1 MAPPL
6 ELSIPSTILS
16 SAPNEKPYTLYNITL
31 RLPLRTF
38 VVQKR
43 YSDFVNLH
51 SSLCAQVPSPP
62 PAPLPSKTWF
72 KSTITSPELTEDRR
86 RGLETYLRSIA
97 ENPDRR
103 WRETSIWRQFLNL
116 PSSSGS
122 GASLSSAR
130 EGLIAASQRG
140 VGGNAELLADP
151 QVWLDVHREMKA
163 QLHDARLFLGR
174 RDAANSAAGQYEAGA
189 NAKRCLVKAGG
200 LLRELEEGLRVMGEG
215 EKNGVTRG
223 EGRVG
228 TGELRRRRDLLGSA
242 KVEKEGLEKLAVTL
256 AVKNQASSSSG
267 NGNAAATQADKSA
280 LFGPGVSRPSGRVLG
295 APVPETDKT
304 KELDNEGVLQ
314 LQKELMQ
321 DQDMDVEELG
331 KIVRRQREM
340 GLAIHGELELQNE
353 MLKRVD
359 EDSDRVKGK
368 LDIAKKRIGKIR

>member
-43 YSDFVNLH
+43 FSDFVNLH
-51 SSLCAQVPSPP
+51 SSLRAQVSAPPPSPL
-62 PAPLPSKTWF
+62 PAKTWF
-72 KSTITSPELTEDRR
+72 KSSATSPELTEDRR
-86 RGLETYLRSIA
+86 RALETYLRSIA

-103 WRETSIWRQFLNL
+103 WRETSVWRQFLNL
-116 PSSSGS
+116 PSTSGS
-122 GASLSSAR
+122 GASMSSAR

-140 VGGNAELLADP
+140 VGGNAELMAEP
-151 QVWLDVHREMKA
+151 QVWLDVHRELKA

-174 RDAANSAAGQYEAGA
+174 RDSANTAAGQYEAGA

-200 LLRELEEGLRVMGEG
+200 LLRDLEEGLKVMGEG
-215 EKNGVTRG
+215 EKSGRG
-223 EGRVG
+223 DGRVG
-228 TGELRRRRDLLGSA
+228 QGELRRRRDLLGSA
-242 KVEKEGLEKLAVTL
+242 RVEMDGLDKLALTL
-256 AVKNQASSSSG
+256 AVKNQASSSSA
-267 NGNAAATQADKSA
+267 NGGAAATQADKSA

-295 APVPETDKT
+295 APIPETDKT
-304 KELDNEGVLQ
+304 RELDNEGVLQ
-314 LQKELMQ
+314 LQKQLMQ
-321 DQDMDVEELG
+321 NQDLDVEELA

-359 EDSDRVKGK
+359 EDADRVKGK
-368 LDIAKKRIGKIR
+368 IDIAKKRIREIR

>member
-43 YSDFVNLH
+43 YSDFVTLH
-51 SSLCAQVPSPP
+51 SSLCTQVSSPP
-62 PAPLPSKTWF
+62 PAPLPGKTWF
-72 KSTITSPELTEDRR
+72 KSTINSPELTEDRR

-103 WRETSIWRQFLNL
+103 WRETSVWRQFLNL
-116 PSSSGS
+116 PSNSGN
-122 GASLSSAR
+122 ASLSSAR
-130 EGLIAASQRG
+130 EGLIAANQRG
-140 VGGNAELLADP
+140 VGGNAEVMADP
-151 QVWLDVHREMKA
+151 QVWLDVHRELKA
-163 QLHDARLFLGR
+163 QLHDARLFLGM
-174 RDAANSAAGQYEAGA
+174 RDSANTAAGQYEAGA

-200 LLRELEEGLRVMGEG
+200 LLKDLEEGLRVMSEG
-215 EKNGVTRG
+215 EKNGRG
-223 EGRVG
+223 EARVG
-228 TGELRRRRDLLGSA
+228 AGELRRRRDLLGSA

-256 AVKNQASSSSG
+256 AVKNQASSSSA
-267 NGNAAATQADKSA
+267 NGGAAATQADKNA

-304 KELDNEGVLQ
+304 RELDNEGVLQ

-321 DQDMDVEELG
+321 NQDMDVEELG

-359 EDSDRVKGK
+359 EDADRVKGK
-368 LDIAKKRIGKIR
+368 INIAKKRIGKIR